1 MPVTHGVTG
10 SSPVRTA
17 SLQSKIRKSSDSQQ
31 NQGFFRFRAEA
42 EYSVSMVEEF
52 DLLEEV
58 EVQFCDEECTESVW
72 CGMKYSES
80 LFCREKPKSELTVVI
95 KEEGMMYFLTADIKE
110 FAGLCRKHG
119 WYIVSHQRFNE
130 AMEIGMCLME
140 AGRHAGWYSLGR
152 SKEWNTMIRDVL
164 NFTFEREKKM
174 DFYPYETMFKGE
186 VLIDGCRCHYL
197 HDYYPTRIKKTNAH
211 QKRVSNL
218 IFRFKEGGH
227 CGELV
232 ARILALYL
240 KHAGFNGTKEDM
252 VLIPIPAST
261 MERQRKRFPVV
272 CYYLSKWMGIADG
285 FKAIWIEEDREQLK
299 GKGKDKDILQN
310 LQFTRRYINGKN
322 VVLLD
327 DVLTTGESFR
337 QLKQL
342 KRKME
347 QLGALS
353 VVGVFLGKTV

>member
-152 SKEWNTMIRDVL
+152 SKEWNTMIRDML

-232 ARILALYL
+232 ARILALCL
-240 KHAGFNGTKEDM
+240 KHAGFNGTKEGYGTDTDTCIDNGKTAETLSGGM
-252 VLIPIPAST
+252 LLPVEMDGHCRRFQGHLDRRRPRTA
-261 MERQRKRFPVV
+261 ER
-272 CYYLSKWMGIADG
+272 
-285 FKAIWIEEDREQLK
+285 K
-299 GKGKDKDILQN
+299 GKG
-310 LQFTRRYINGKN
+310 
-322 VVLLD
+322 
-327 DVLTTGESFR
+327 
-337 QLKQL
+337 
-342 KRKME
+342 
-347 QLGALS
+347 
-353 VVGVFLGKTV
+353 

>member
-1 MPVTHGVTG
+1 
-10 SSPVRTA
+10 
-17 SLQSKIRKSSDSQQ
+17 
-31 NQGFFRFRAEA
+31 
-42 EYSVSMVEEF
+42 MVEEF

-72 CGMKYSES
+72 HGVEYSES

-95 KEEGMMYFLTADIKE
+95 KEEGMMYFLTTDMKE

-119 WYIVSHQRFNE
+119 WYIVSHQRFSE

-140 AGRHAGWYSLGR
+140 AGKHAGWYSLGR
-152 SKEWNTMIRDVL
+152 SKEWNAMMRDVL

-197 HDYYPTRIKKTNAH
+197 HDYYPTKIEKTDEH

-232 ARILALYL
+232 ARILVLCL
-240 KHAGFNGTKEDM
+240 KHAGFNGTKEDT

-261 MERQRKRFPVV
+261 RERQRKRFPVV
-272 CYYLSKWMGIADG
+272 CYYLSEWLGITDG
-285 FKAIWIEEDREQLK
+285 FKAIWIEEDRKQLK
-299 GKGKDKDILQN
+299 GKGKDKDILRN
-310 LQFTRRYINGKN
+310 LQFTRRYIRGKN
-322 VVLLD
+322 VVLLMYSRPGRASD
-327 DVLTTGESFR
+327 NCNER
-337 QLKQL
+337 
-342 KRKME
+342 
-347 QLGALS
+347 
-353 VVGVFLGKTV
+353 

>member
-1 MPVTHGVTG
+1 
-10 SSPVRTA
+10 
-17 SLQSKIRKSSDSQQ
+17 
-31 NQGFFRFRAEA
+31 
-42 EYSVSMVEEF
+42 MVEEF

-72 CGMKYSES
+72 HGVEYSES

-95 KEEGMMYFLTADIKE
+95 REEGMMYFLTADIKE

-119 WYIVSHQRFNE
+119 WYIVSHQRFSE

-140 AGRHAGWYSLGR
+140 AGKHAGWYSLGR
-152 SKEWNTMIRDVL
+152 SKEWNAMMRDVL

-197 HDYYPTRIKKTNAH
+197 HDYYPTKIEKTDEH

-232 ARILALYL
+232 ARILALCL
-240 KHAGFNGTKEDM
+240 KHAGFNGTKEDT

-261 MERQRKRFPVV
+261 RERQRKRFPVV
-272 CYYLSKWMGIADG
+272 CYYLSEWLGITDG
-285 FKAIWIEEDREQLK
+285 FKAIWIAEDREQMK
-299 GKGKDKDILQN
+299 GRGKGKDTLGN
-310 LQFTRRYINGKN
+310 LQFTRRYIKGRH
-322 VVLLD
+322 VLLLD
-327 DVLTTGESFR
+327 DVFTTGESFR
-337 QLKQL
+337 QLQ
-342 KRKME
+342 RKMKK
-347 QLGALS
+347 LGALS
-353 VVGVFLGKTV
+353 ITGVFLGKTI